1 MQSPAEGIRGT
12 MELRTLSVLVALG
25 LASVSVSIG
34 QDASSEPH
42 PWLRE
47 EAVQRGLDFRH
58 VSGHDGRFLFPEIHA
73 GGAALFD
80 ADQDG
85 DLDAYLVQSGSLID
99 APSQELG
106 NQLYL
111 NRGNGEFRNASRAS
125 GADDSGYGM
134 GVASG
139 DFDNDGNVDLYVTNV
154 GPNVLL
160 RNLGRGRFQDVT
172 AQAGVGV
179 GGWSA
184 SAIFFDYDLDGDL
197 DLFVTNY
204 LNWTVDREVE
214 CFDKAGR
221 LNYCG
226 PAKYDTPAADFL
238 FRNDGGGRFSDAT
251 VNAKMDVTFG
261 TGLGVGTGDFDDNGW
276 PDLFVANDGMLDQLW
291 LNQGDGT
298 FRDEAVFRGCAAD
311 LSGQPKAGMGV
322 TAADVDND
330 GDLDL
335 AVCNLGGETD
345 SVFLNQGDYFSD
357 HTGASG
363 LASISRSLTRFGMAW
378 IDFDNDGY
386 LDIYQ
391 SAGAITTHGRIYL
404 ETDPYAEPNLLLRG
418 LPGPEYREVLPR
430 GGTRELLV
438 ATSRAAAF
446 GDVDGDGGIDIL
458 VVNRDAPVYLLMN
471 QVAVR
476 GNWLR
481 VAVTNDSGS
490 PALGAVVV
498 ASVGDAR
505 LRREVHSAFS
515 YQAANDPAAHF
526 GLGEVERVDGLAV
539 RWPDGRERCTGPQEA
554 NQILEVKGSDGVE
567 CPTAKRIPD
576 TADSPSRR

>member
-1 MQSPAEGIRGT
+1 MGLRILFGLFAISLVSASISFGQSPGPE
-12 MELRTLSVLVALG
+12 
-25 LASVSVSIG
+25 
-34 QDASSEPH
+34 DSS
-42 PWLRE
+42 PWFRE
-47 EAVQRGLDFRH
+47 EAAERGLKFLH
-58 VSGHDGRFLFPEIHA
+58 VSGHDGQFLFPEIHA

-85 DLDAYLVQSGSLID
+85 DLDAYLVQAGSLVV
-99 APSQELG
+99 APDQDPG
-106 NQLYL
+106 NQLFL
-111 NRGNGEFRNASRAS
+111 NRGNGQFRKARPKN
-125 GADDSGYGM
+125 GADDRGYGM
-134 GVASG
+134 GVAAG
-139 DFDNDGNVDLYVTNV
+139 DFDNDGRTDLYVTNV

-160 RNLGRGRFQDVT
+160 RNLGNGRFEDVT
-172 AQAGVGV
+172 SKAGVGV

-204 LNWTVDREVE
+204 LNWTVELEVE

-238 FRNDGGGRFSDAT
+238 FRNEGGSRFFDAT
-251 VNAKMDVTFG
+251 AEARMDVAFG
-261 TGLGVGTGDFDDNGW
+261 TGLGVGTGDFDNNGW

-298 FRDEAVFRGCAAD
+298 FRDEAVYRGCAAD

-322 TAADVDND
+322 TVADVDND

-345 SVFLNQGDYFSD
+345 SVFLNEGDYFTD
-357 HTGASG
+357 YTGASG
-363 LASISRSLTRFGMAW
+363 LAAISRSLTRFSMAW
-378 IDFDNDGY
+378 VDFDNDGI
-386 LDIYQ
+386 LDIYET
-391 SAGAITTHGRIYL
+391 AGAITTHGRIYL
-404 ETDPYAEPNLLLRG
+404 ESDPYAEPNLLMRG
-418 LPGPEYREVLPR
+418 LPGPQYREVLPR

-446 GDVDGDGGIDIL
+446 GDVDGDGGMDIL
-458 VVNRDAPVYLLMN
+458 VLNRDAPAYLLIN
-471 QVAVR
+471 QAPNR

-481 VAVTNDSGS
+481 VVARNAHGS
-490 PALGAVVV
+490 PALSASVVV
-498 ASVGDAR
+498 TVGGR
-505 LRREVHSAFS
+505 MIRREAHSTFS

-526 GLGEVERVDGLAV
+526 GLGKVEAIDALVV
-539 RWPDGRERCTGPQEA
+539 RWPDGWRRCLGPQKT
-554 NQILEVKGSDGVE
+554 NQTLEIERSDGAE
-567 CPTAKRIPD
+567 CPTEMGSPD
-576 TADSPSRR
+576 KAGNQSRR